1 MKKTLF
7 IFGTT
12 YNQIPLVEKA
22 EASGYMTVCLGTGGG
37 VCEKYADKVYP
48 IDFTDIEEVLRL
60 AKIYQP
66 AGMVTCGTST
76 AIHAI
81 AQCNHLLKFS
91 DKVPPLQVVENCV
104 FKNRYRDIIGESMAP
119 GFSASDPEKAVEM
132 VQTLR
137 LPVVVKPA
145 DGGGGKGISLLE
157 KVSLQQM
164 QDAFQ
169 HARSYSKMNTV
180 VVEEFIDGT
189 VLGVESFVHDGK
201 IFTLVMPEKLIDEE
215 VMNLTRGVVFPAN
228 FSAEIADQIRRV
240 NEAAIRAFG
249 INWGAVHIDMILERN
264 EVPRIIDVG
273 PRLAGGPLMAEMVPR
288 YYNYD
293 FYKATIQLSVGE
305 QPLPVPDQHDNQYY
319 ASYSLVPDKDGI
331 LESVEYEAEA
341 VDACRVFFYRQ
352 LLADGSSVKSPKS
365 DGDRVVLFASTGEN
379 YQQTL
384 SHVMSFASGIRMKI
398 R

>member
-1 MKKTLF
+1 
-7 IFGTT
+7 
-12 YNQIPLVEKA
+12 
-22 EASGYMTVCLGTGGG
+22 
-37 VCEKYADKVYP
+37 
-48 IDFTDIEEVLRL
+48 
-60 AKIYQP
+60 
-66 AGMVTCGTST
+66 
-76 AIHAI
+76 
-81 AQCNHLLKFS
+81 
-91 DKVPPLQVVENCV
+91 
-104 FKNRYRDIIGESMAP
+104 
-119 GFSASDPEKAVEM
+119 
-132 VQTLR
+132 
-137 LPVVVKPA
+137 
-145 DGGGGKGISLLE
+145 
-157 KVSLQQM
+157 M